1 MNNFDKPLADLD
13 GLIEELAT
21 VKSSLLLL
29 TTLIENGILPNQK
42 TFAEALN
49 AESSHIGRIEKDAS
63 AVLEELLDL
72 TRSEH
77 EESSQVANIIQP

>member
-1 MNNFDKPLADLD
+1 MSKFDRPLASLD

-21 VKSSLLLL
+21 VKSSLLML

-72 TRSEH
+72 TRSEK
-77 EESSQVANIIQP
+77 EESSQIASIVQP